1 LPHNYNRDYLSEK
14 GMVIAM
20 ENGNLSGNIDLIRD
34 GIGAQGPLVVK
45 HFYIGSEK
53 PLEAAIIYVNGLAS
67 KDIIDR
73 DILNPLMLHV
83 QENLNGMANIGDYL
97 SKRYISMSNTLIE
110 LDLNVVIDNLKRGK
124 TAVLINGS
132 LEVIIADTSEE
143 QQRAI
148 MEPMNETAS
157 KGPRDGFVE
166 NLEVNISLIRRKVKD
181 KNLSIELFNIGSRLQ
196 SDIAMVYIND
206 VADKQVLEE
215 LKKRIEAIDV
225 DAVLSAGALD
235 QFIETYAYTVFP
247 QSYSTERPDRA
258 IANML
263 EGRILLVIEGTP
275 MVLVYPAIFM
285 QFFQAVE
292 DYTQRTII
300 SSFVRILR
308 IFAAIVVITLPS
320 IYLTLIKF
328 NVELIPIKFVTPI
341 VQSRVGI
348 ALTPFLEIMAMELV
362 VELLREGGLR
372 LPTKIAQTLSLV
384 GGIIIGDT
392 AIQSKMVSPTTL
404 LIVGITVITTFL
416 IPNYD
421 MSLSIRLL
429 RFPMLI
435 LANIMGIFGIA
446 VGWFLILVHLSSLDS
461 LGVPYFEFHK
471 SDMKDTFI
479 RGPLWKMNKRPEGIP
494 NTDSIRQTN
503 FRNKFKK
510 KR

>member
-1 LPHNYNRDYLSEK
+1 
-14 GMVIAM
+14 MVIAM
-20 ENGNLSGNIDLIRD
+20 ENGDLNGNIDLIRE
-34 GIGAQGPLVVK
+34 GLGKQSPMVVK
-45 HFYIGSEK
+45 HFYIGMDE
-53 PLEAAIIYVNGLAS
+53 PLEAAIIYVNGITN

-73 DILNPLMLHV
+73 DILNPLMIHIG
-83 QENLNGMANIGDYL
+83 ENLNGRANIGDYL
-97 SKRYISMSNTLIE
+97 CKRYISMSNTLVE
-110 LDLNVVIDNLKRGK
+110 LDLNVVVDHLKRGK
-124 TAVLINGS
+124 TAVVINGA
-132 LEVIIADTSEE
+132 LEVIIADTTGG

-148 MEPMNETAS
+148 MEPMNETAA

-181 KNLSIELFNIGSRLQ
+181 KNLNIELFNLGKRLQ
-196 SDIAMVYIND
+196 SDVAMVYIDD
-206 VADKQVLEE
+206 VVDKQVLGE
-215 LKKRIEAIDV
+215 LKKRIEAVDV
-225 DAVLSAGALD
+225 DSVLSAGKLE
-235 QFIETYAYTVFP
+235 QYIEDYAYTIFP
-247 QSYSTERPDRA
+247 QAYGTERPDRA
-258 IANML
+258 IGNML
-263 EGRILLVIEGTP
+263 EGRIILLIEGTP
-275 MVLVYPAIFM
+275 LVLLYPATFM
-285 QFFQAVE
+285 QFFQATE
-292 DYTQRTII
+292 DYTQRVIVA
-300 SSFVRILR
+300 SFARLLRIL
-308 IFAAIVVITLPS
+308 AAIIVVTLPS

-348 ALTPFLEIMAMELV
+348 ALTPFLEIMAMEVV
-362 VELLREGGLR
+362 VEFLREGGLR

-392 AIQSKMVSPTTL
+392 AIRSRMVSPTTL

-446 VGWFLILVHLSSLDS
+446 VGWFLILAHLSSLDS

-471 SDMKDTFI
+471 GDMKDTFI
-479 RGPLWKMNKRPEGIP
+479 RAPLWKMNKRPEAIP
-494 NTDSIRQTN
+494 HGDPIRQTD

>member
-1 LPHNYNRDYLSEK
+1 M
-14 GMVIAM
+14 G
-20 ENGNLSGNIDLIRD
+20 NGDLSGNIDLIRE
-34 GIGAQGPLVVK
+34 GLGAQSPMVIK
-45 HFYIGSEK
+45 HFYIGRDQ
-53 PLEAAIIYVNGLAS
+53 PLEAVIIYVNGLVN

-73 DILNPLMLHV
+73 DILNPLMIHIG
-83 QENLNGMANIGDYL
+83 ENLNGKANIGDYL
-97 SKRYISMSNTLIE
+97 CKRYISMSNTLVE
-110 LDLNVVIDNLKRGK
+110 LDLNTVINHLKRGK
-124 TAVLINGS
+124 SAVLINGAT
-132 LEVIIADTSEE
+132 EVIIADTVGG

-148 MEPMNETAS
+148 IEPMNETAA

-181 KNLSIELFNIGSRLQ
+181 KNLTIDSFSVGRRLQ
-196 SDIAMVYIND
+196 SDVAMIYISD
-206 VADKQVLEE
+206 IADKEVVEE
-215 LKKRIEAIDV
+215 LRKRIEAVDV
-225 DAVLSAGALD
+225 DAVISSGKLE
-235 QFIETYAYTVFP
+235 QYIEDYTYTVFP
-247 QSYSTERPDRA
+247 QAFSTERPDRA
-258 IANML
+258 IGNML
-263 EGRILLVIEGTP
+263 EGKILLITEGTP
-275 MVLVYPAIFM
+275 MVLIYPAIFM
-285 QFFQAVE
+285 QFFQAEE
-292 DYTQRTII
+292 DYTERTVV

-308 IFAAIVVITLPS
+308 ILAAIIVVTLPS

-328 NVELIPIKFVTPI
+328 NVELIPIKFVAPI

-348 ALTPFLEIMAMELV
+348 ALTPFLEIVAMELV
-362 VELLREGGLR
+362 VEFLREGGLR

-479 RGPLWKMNKRPEGIP
+479 RAPLWKMNKRPEGIP
-494 NTDSIRQTN
+494 NQNSIRQTD

>member
-1 LPHNYNRDYLSEK
+1 MINH
-14 GMVIAM
+14 
-20 ENGNLSGNIDLIRD
+20 
-34 GIGAQGPLVVK
+34 
-45 HFYIGSEK
+45 
-53 PLEAAIIYVNGLAS
+53 
-67 KDIIDR
+67 
-73 DILNPLMLHV
+73 
-83 QENLNGMANIGDYL
+83 
-97 SKRYISMSNTLIE
+97 
-110 LDLNVVIDNLKRGK
+110 LKRGK
-124 TAVLINGS
+124 TAVLINGA
-132 LEVIIADTSEE
+132 LEVIIADTTGG

-181 KNLSIELFNIGSRLQ
+181 NSLTIELFNVGSRTQ
-196 SDIAMVYIND
+196 SDVAMIYLND
-206 VADKQVLEE
+206 VVDNQVLEK
-215 LKKRIEAIDV
+215 LRKRLESVDV
-225 DAVLSAGALD
+225 DAILSAGALD
-235 QFIETYAYTVFP
+235 QYIESYAYTVFP
-247 QSYSTERPDRA
+247 QADSTERPDRA
-258 IANML
+258 IGNMV
-263 EGRILLVIEGTP
+263 EGRILVVLEGTP
-275 MVLVYPAIFM
+275 MVLVYPATFM

-300 SSFVRILR
+300 SSFVRFLR
-308 IFAAIVVITLPS
+308 ILAACVVITLPS

-348 ALTPFLEIMAMELV
+348 ALTPFLEIIAMEIV
-362 VELLREGGLR
+362 VEFLREGGLR

-421 MSLSIRLL
+421 MSLSIRML

-479 RGPLWKMNKRPEGIP
+479 RAPLWKMNKRPEGIP
-494 NTDSIRQTN
+494 NSNPIRQTD

>member
-1 LPHNYNRDYLSEK
+1 
-14 GMVIAM
+14 M
-20 ENGNLSGNIDLIRD
+20 ENGDLVGNIELIRN
-34 GIGAQGPLVVK
+34 GLGAQSPMVVK
-45 HFYIGSEK
+45 HFYIGSDQ
-53 PLEAAIIYVNGLAS
+53 PLEAAIIYVNGITN
-67 KDIIDR
+67 KDVVDR
-73 DILNPLMLHV
+73 DILNPLMIHIP
-83 QENLNGMANIGDYL
+83 ENLNGKANIADYL
-97 SKRYISMSNTLIE
+97 CKRYISVSNTLVE
-110 LDLNVVIDNLKRGK
+110 SDLEVVINYLKRGK
-124 TAVLINGS
+124 TAILINGAT
-132 LEVIIADTSEE
+132 EIIIADTTGS

-166 NLEVNISLIRRKVKD
+166 NLEVNISLVRTKVKD
-181 KNLSIELFNIGSRLQ
+181 KNLTIELLNIGRRSQNDL
-196 SDIAMVYIND
+196 ALVYIND
-206 VADKQVLEE
+206 IVDKQVLEE
-215 LKKRIEAIDV
+215 LKKRLEAVDV

-235 QFIETYAYTVFP
+235 QYIESYTYTLFP
-247 QSYSTERPDRA
+247 QADSTERPDRA
-258 IANML
+258 IGNMM
-263 EGRILLVIEGTP
+263 EGRILLILEGTP
-275 MVLVYPAIFM
+275 MVLVYPATFM

-292 DYTQRTII
+292 DYTQRTVL
-300 SSFVRILR
+300 SSFVRFLR
-308 IFAAIVVITLPS
+308 ILAACIVITLPAV
-320 IYLTLIKF
+320 YLTLIKF
-328 NVELIPIKFVTPI
+328 NVELIPIKFVTPV

-348 ALTPFLEIMAMELV
+348 ALTPFLEIMAMEIV
-362 VELLREGGLR
+362 VEFLREGGLR

-429 RFPMLI
+429 RFPMLV

-446 VGWFLILVHLSSLDS
+446 VGWFILLVHLSSLDS

-479 RGPLWKMNKRPEGIP
+479 RAPLWKMNKRPEAIP
-494 NTDSIRQTN
+494 NTNPIRQTD
-503 FRNKFKK
+503 FRDKFKK

>member
-1 LPHNYNRDYLSEK
+1 MK
-14 GMVIAM
+14 
-20 ENGNLSGNIDLIRD
+20 NGDLNVNIDLIRN
-34 GIGAQGPLVVK
+34 GLGKQSPIVVK
-45 HFYIGSEK
+45 HFYIGSDQ
-53 PLEAAIIYVNGLAS
+53 PLEAAIIYVNGIAN

-73 DILNPLMLHV
+73 DILNPLMIHIG
-83 QENLNGMANIGDYL
+83 ENLNGRANIGDYL
-97 SKRYISMSNTLIE
+97 CKRYISMSNTLVE
-110 LDLNVVIDNLKRGK
+110 SDLNGVVEHLKRGK
-124 TAVLINGS
+124 TTVLINGA
-132 LEVIIADTSEE
+132 LEVIIADTTGGV
-143 QQRAI
+143 QRAI
-148 MEPMNETAS
+148 MEPMNETAA

-181 KNLSIELFNIGSRLQ
+181 KNLIIELFNVGSRLQ
-196 SDIAMVYIND
+196 SDLAMVYIGD
-206 VADKQVLEE
+206 IVDKHVLEE
-215 LKKRIEAIDV
+215 LKKRIEAIDL
-225 DAVLSAGALD
+225 DAVLSSGKLE
-235 QFIETYAYTVFP
+235 QYIEDYAYTVFP
-247 QSYSTERPDRA
+247 QAYSTERPDRA
-258 IANML
+258 IGNML
-263 EGRILLVIEGTP
+263 EGRIVLLIEGTP

-292 DYTQRTII
+292 DYTERTVVA
-300 SSFVRILR
+300 SFVRLLR
-308 IFAAIVVITLPS
+308 ILAAIIIITLPS

-348 ALTPFLEIMAMELV
+348 ALTPFLEIIAMELV
-362 VELLREGGLR
+362 VEFLREGGLR

-421 MSLSIRLL
+421 MSLSIRML
-429 RFPMLI
+429 RFPMLV

-479 RGPLWKMNKRPEGIP
+479 RAPLWKMNKRPEGIP
-494 NTDSIRQTN
+494 NSDPIRQMDY
-503 FRNKFKK
+503 RNKFKK

>member
-1 LPHNYNRDYLSEK
+1 M
-14 GMVIAM
+14 G
-20 ENGNLSGNIDLIRD
+20 NGDLSGNIDLIRE
-34 GIGAQGPLVVK
+34 GLGAQSPMVIK
-45 HFYIGSEK
+45 HFYIGRDQ
-53 PLEAAIIYVNGLAS
+53 PLEAVIIYVNGLVN

-73 DILNPLMLHV
+73 DILNPLMIHIG
-83 QENLNGMANIGDYL
+83 ENLNGKANIGDHL
-97 SKRYISMSNTLIE
+97 CKRYISMSNTLVE
-110 LDLNVVIDNLKRGK
+110 LDLNTVINHLKRGK
-124 TAVLINGS
+124 SAVLINGAT
-132 LEVIIADTSEE
+132 EVIIADTVGG

-148 MEPMNETAS
+148 IEPMNETAA

-181 KNLSIELFNIGSRLQ
+181 KNLTIDSFSVGRRLQ
-196 SDIAMVYIND
+196 SDVAMIYISD
-206 VADKQVLEE
+206 IADKEVVEE
-215 LKKRIEAIDV
+215 LRKRIEAVDV
-225 DAVLSAGALD
+225 DAVISSGKLE
-235 QFIETYAYTVFP
+235 QYIEDYTYTVFP
-247 QSYSTERPDRA
+247 QAFSTERPDRA
-258 IANML
+258 IGNML
-263 EGRILLVIEGTP
+263 EGKILLITEGTP
-275 MVLVYPAIFM
+275 MVLIYPAIFM
-285 QFFQAVE
+285 QFFQAEE
-292 DYTQRTII
+292 DYTERTVV

-308 IFAAIVVITLPS
+308 ILAAIIVVTLPS

-328 NVELIPIKFVTPI
+328 NVELIPIKFVAPI

-348 ALTPFLEIMAMELV
+348 ALTPFLEIVAMELV
-362 VELLREGGLR
+362 VEFLREGGLR

-479 RGPLWKMNKRPEGIP
+479 RAPLWKMNKRPEGIP
-494 NTDSIRQTN
+494 NQNSIRQTD

>member
-1 LPHNYNRDYLSEK
+1 
-14 GMVIAM
+14 MVIAM
-20 ENGNLSGNIDLIRD
+20 ENGDLNGNIDLIRN
-34 GIGAQGPLVVK
+34 GLGKQSPIVVK
-45 HFYIGSEK
+45 HFYIGSDQ
-53 PLEAAIIYVNGLAS
+53 PLEAAIIYVNGIAN

-73 DILNPLMLHV
+73 DILNPLMIHIG
-83 QENLNGMANIGDYL
+83 ENLNGKANIGDYL
-97 SKRYISMSNTLIE
+97 CKRYISMSNTLIE
-110 LDLNVVIDNLKRGK
+110 SDLNGVVDHLKRGK
-124 TAVLINGS
+124 TAVLINGA
-132 LEVIIADTSEE
+132 LEVIIADTTGGV
-143 QQRAI
+143 QRAI
-148 MEPMNETAS
+148 MEPMNETAA

-181 KNLSIELFNIGSRLQ
+181 KNLTIELFNVGSRLQ
-196 SDIAMVYIND
+196 SDLAMVYID
-206 VADKQVLEE
+206 DIVDKPVLEE
-215 LKKRIEAIDV
+215 LKKRIEAIDL
-225 DAVLSAGALD
+225 DAVLSSGKLE
-235 QFIETYAYTVFP
+235 QYIEDYAYTVFP
-247 QSYSTERPDRA
+247 QAYSTERPDRA
-258 IANML
+258 IGNML
-263 EGRILLVIEGTP
+263 EGRIVIIVEGTP

-292 DYTQRTII
+292 DYTERTVV
-300 SSFVRILR
+300 SSFVRLLR
-308 IFAAIVVITLPS
+308 ILAAIIVITLPS

-348 ALTPFLEIMAMELV
+348 ALTPFLEIIAMELV
-362 VELLREGGLR
+362 VEFLREGGLR

-404 LIVGITVITTFL
+404 LVVGITVITTFL

-421 MSLSIRLL
+421 MSISIRML
-429 RFPMLI
+429 RFPMLV

-479 RGPLWKMNKRPEGIP
+479 RAPLWKMNKRPEGIP
-494 NTDSIRQTN
+494 NSDPIRQTDY
-503 FRNKFKK
+503 RNKFKK

>member
-1 LPHNYNRDYLSEK
+1 
-14 GMVIAM
+14 M
-20 ENGNLSGNIDLIRD
+20 ENGDLNGNIDLIRN
-34 GIGAQGPLVVK
+34 GLGKQSPIVVK
-45 HFYIGSEK
+45 HFYIGSDQ
-53 PLEAAIIYVNGLAS
+53 PLEAAIIYINGIAD

-73 DILNPLMLHV
+73 DILNPLMIHIG
-83 QENLNGMANIGDYL
+83 ENLNGRANIGDYL
-97 SKRYISMSNTLIE
+97 CKRYISMSNTLVE
-110 LDLNVVIDNLKRGK
+110 SDLNGVVNHLKRGK
-124 TAVLINGS
+124 TAVLINGT
-132 LEVIIADTSEE
+132 LEVIIADTTGGV
-143 QQRAI
+143 QRAI
-148 MEPMNETAS
+148 MEPMNETAA

-181 KNLSIELFNIGSRLQ
+181 KNLNIELFNVGSRLQ
-196 SDIAMVYIND
+196 SDLAMVYIED
-206 VADKQVLEE
+206 VVDKHVLEE
-215 LKKRIEAIDV
+215 LKKRIEAIDL
-225 DAVLSAGALD
+225 DAVLSAGKLE
-235 QFIETYAYTVFP
+235 QYIEDYAYTVFP
-247 QSYSTERPDRA
+247 QAYSTERPDRA
-258 IANML
+258 IGNML
-263 EGRILLVIEGTP
+263 EGRIVLIIEGTP

-292 DYTQRTII
+292 DYTERTIVA
-300 SSFVRILR
+300 SFVRLLR
-308 IFAAIVVITLPS
+308 ILAAIIIITLPS

-348 ALTPFLEIMAMELV
+348 ALTPFLEIIAMELV
-362 VELLREGGLR
+362 VEFLREGGLR

-421 MSLSIRLL
+421 MSLSIRML
-429 RFPMLI
+429 RFPMLV

-479 RGPLWKMNKRPEGIP
+479 RAPLWKMNKRPEGIP
-494 NTDSIRQTN
+494 NSDPIRQTD

>member
-1 LPHNYNRDYLSEK
+1 
-14 GMVIAM
+14 MVIAM
-20 ENGNLSGNIDLIRD
+20 ENGDLNGNIDLIRN
-34 GIGAQGPLVVK
+34 GLGKQSPIVVK
-45 HFYIGSEK
+45 HFYIGSDQ
-53 PLEAAIIYVNGLAS
+53 PLEAAIIYVNGIAN

-73 DILNPLMLHV
+73 DILNPLMIHIG
-83 QENLNGMANIGDYL
+83 ENLNGRANIGEYL
-97 SKRYISMSNTLIE
+97 CKRYISMSNTLIE
-110 LDLNVVIDNLKRGK
+110 SDVNGVVDHLKRGK
-124 TAVLINGS
+124 TAVLINGD
-132 LEVIIADTSEE
+132 LEVIIADTAGGV
-143 QQRAI
+143 QRAI
-148 MEPMNETAS
+148 MEPMNETAA

-181 KNLSIELFNIGSRLQ
+181 KNLTIELFNLGSRLQ
-196 SDIAMVYIND
+196 SDLAIVYID
-206 VADKQVLEE
+206 DIVDKHVLEE

-225 DAVLSAGALD
+225 DAVLSAGKLE
-235 QFIETYAYTVFP
+235 QYIEDYPYTVFP
-247 QSYSTERPDRA
+247 QAYSTERPDRA
-258 IANML
+258 IGNML
-263 EGRILLVIEGTP
+263 EGRIVIIVEGTP

-292 DYTQRTII
+292 DYTERTVV
-300 SSFVRILR
+300 SSFVRLLR
-308 IFAAIVVITLPS
+308 ILAAIIVITLPS

-348 ALTPFLEIMAMELV
+348 ALTPFLEIIAMELV
-362 VELLREGGLR
+362 VEFLREGGLR

-421 MSLSIRLL
+421 MSLSIRML
-429 RFPMLI
+429 RFPMLV

-479 RGPLWKMNKRPEGIP
+479 RAPLWKMNKRPEGIP
-494 NTDSIRQTN
+494 NSDPIRQTDY
-503 FRNKFKK
+503 RNKFKK

>member
-1 LPHNYNRDYLSEK
+1 
-14 GMVIAM
+14 M
-20 ENGNLSGNIDLIRD
+20 ENGDLNGNIDLIRN
-34 GIGAQGPLVVK
+34 GLGKQSPIVVK
-45 HFYIGSEK
+45 HFYIGSDQ
-53 PLEAAIIYVNGLAS
+53 PLEAAIIYINGIAD

-73 DILNPLMLHV
+73 DILNPLMIHIG
-83 QENLNGMANIGDYL
+83 ENLNGRANIGDYL
-97 SKRYISMSNTLIE
+97 CKRYISMSNTLVE
-110 LDLNVVIDNLKRGK
+110 SDLNGVVNHLKRGK
-124 TAVLINGS
+124 TAVLINGA
-132 LEVIIADTSEE
+132 LEVIIADTTGGV
-143 QQRAI
+143 QRAI
-148 MEPMNETAS
+148 MEPMNETAA

-181 KNLSIELFNIGSRLQ
+181 KNLNIELFNVGSRLQ
-196 SDIAMVYIND
+196 SDLAMVYIED
-206 VADKQVLEE
+206 IVDKHVLEE
-215 LKKRIEAIDV
+215 LKKRIEAIDL
-225 DAVLSAGALD
+225 DAVLSAGKLE
-235 QFIETYAYTVFP
+235 QYIEDYAYTVFP
-247 QSYSTERPDRA
+247 QAYSTERPDRA
-258 IANML
+258 IGNML
-263 EGRILLVIEGTP
+263 EGRIVLIIEGTP

-292 DYTQRTII
+292 DYTERTVV
-300 SSFVRILR
+300 SSFVRLLR
-308 IFAAIVVITLPS
+308 ILAAIIVITLPS

-348 ALTPFLEIMAMELV
+348 ALTPFLEITAMELV
-362 VELLREGGLR
+362 VEFLREGGLR

-421 MSLSIRLL
+421 MSLSIRML
-429 RFPMLI
+429 RFPMLV

-471 SDMKDTFI
+471 NDMKDTFI
-479 RGPLWKMNKRPEGIP
+479 RAPLWKMNKRPEGIP
-494 NTDSIRQTN
+494 NSDPIRQTD

>member
-1 LPHNYNRDYLSEK
+1 
-14 GMVIAM
+14 MVIAM
-20 ENGNLSGNIDLIRD
+20 ENGDLNGNIDLIRN
-34 GIGAQGPLVVK
+34 GLGKQSPIVVK
-45 HFYIGSEK
+45 HFYIGSDQ
-53 PLEAAIIYVNGLAS
+53 PLEAAIIYINGIAD

-73 DILNPLMLHV
+73 DILNPLMIHIG
-83 QENLNGMANIGDYL
+83 ENLNGRANIGDYL
-97 SKRYISMSNTLIE
+97 CKRYISMSNTLVE
-110 LDLNVVIDNLKRGK
+110 SDLNGVVNHLKRGK
-124 TAVLINGS
+124 TAVLINGA
-132 LEVIIADTSEE
+132 LEVIIADTTGGV
-143 QQRAI
+143 QRAI
-148 MEPMNETAS
+148 MEPMNETAA

-181 KNLSIELFNIGSRLQ
+181 KNLNIELFNVGSRLQ
-196 SDIAMVYIND
+196 SDLAMVYIED
-206 VADKQVLEE
+206 IVDKHVLEE
-215 LKKRIEAIDV
+215 LKKRIEAIDL
-225 DAVLSAGALD
+225 DAVLSAGKLE
-235 QFIETYAYTVFP
+235 QYIEDYAYTVFP
-247 QSYSTERPDRA
+247 QAYSTERPDRA
-258 IANML
+258 IGNML
-263 EGRILLVIEGTP
+263 EGRIVLIIEGTP

-292 DYTQRTII
+292 DYTERTVV
-300 SSFVRILR
+300 SSFVRLLR
-308 IFAAIVVITLPS
+308 ILAAIIVITLPS

-348 ALTPFLEIMAMELV
+348 ALTPFLEITAMELV
-362 VELLREGGLR
+362 VEFLREGGLR

-421 MSLSIRLL
+421 MSLSIRML
-429 RFPMLI
+429 RFPMLV

-471 SDMKDTFI
+471 NDMKDTFI
-479 RGPLWKMNKRPEGIP
+479 RAPLWKMNKRPEGIP
-494 NTDSIRQTN
+494 NSDPIRQTD

>member
-1 LPHNYNRDYLSEK
+1 
-14 GMVIAM
+14 MVIEM
-20 ENGNLSGNIDLIRD
+20 ENGDLEVNIDLIRN
-34 GIGAQGPLVVK
+34 GLGAQSPMVVK
-45 HFYIGSEK
+45 HFYIGIDK
-53 PLEAAIIYVNGLAS
+53 PLEASIIYVNGITN

-73 DILNPLMLHV
+73 DILNPLMLHTS
-83 QENLNGMANIGDYL
+83 ENLNGKENIGDYL
-97 SKRYISMSNTLIE
+97 CKRYISMSNTLVE
-110 LDLNVVIDNLKRGK
+110 SDLNVVVNHLKRGK
-124 TAVLINGS
+124 TAVLINGTS
-132 LEVIIADTSEE
+132 EVIIADTTGGV
-143 QQRAI
+143 QRAI
-148 MEPMNETAS
+148 MEPMNETAA

-181 KNLSIELFNIGSRLQ
+181 KNLIIELFNLGSRLQ
-196 SDIAMVYIND
+196 SDMAMVYID
-206 VADKQVLEE
+206 DIVDKQVLEE
-215 LKKRIEAIDV
+215 LKKRIEVIDL
-225 DAVLSAGALD
+225 DAVLSAGKLE
-235 QFIETYAYTVFP
+235 QYIEDYAYTVFP
-247 QSYSTERPDRA
+247 QAYSTERPDRA

-263 EGRILLVIEGTP
+263 EGRIVLIVEGTP
-275 MVLVYPAIFM
+275 MVLIYPAIFM

-292 DYTQRTII
+292 DYTERTVV
-300 SSFVRILR
+300 SSFVRLLR
-308 IFAAIVVITLPS
+308 IFAAIIVITLPS

-348 ALTPFLEIMAMELV
+348 ALTPFLEIIAMELV
-362 VELLREGGLR
+362 VEFLREGGLR

-404 LIVGITVITTFL
+404 LIVEITVITTFL

-421 MSLSIRLL
+421 MSLSIRML
-429 RFPMLI
+429 RFPMLV

-479 RGPLWKMNKRPEGIP
+479 RAPLWKMNKRPEGIP
-494 NTDSIRQTN
+494 SGDPIRQTD

>member
-1 LPHNYNRDYLSEK
+1 MK
-14 GMVIAM
+14 
-20 ENGNLSGNIDLIRD
+20 NGDLNGNIDLISN
-34 GIGAQGPLVVK
+34 GLGKQSPIVVK
-45 HFYIGSEK
+45 HFYIGSDQ
-53 PLEAAIIYVNGLAS
+53 PLEAAIIYINGIAD

-73 DILNPLMLHV
+73 DILNPLMIHIG
-83 QENLNGMANIGDYL
+83 ENLNGRANIGDYL
-97 SKRYISMSNTLIE
+97 CKRYISMSNTLVE
-110 LDLNVVIDNLKRGK
+110 SDLNGVVNHLKRGK
-124 TAVLINGS
+124 TAVLINGA
-132 LEVIIADTSEE
+132 LEVIIADTTGGV
-143 QQRAI
+143 QRAI
-148 MEPMNETAS
+148 MEPMNETAA

-181 KNLSIELFNIGSRLQ
+181 KNLNIELFNVGSRLQ
-196 SDIAMVYIND
+196 SDLAMVYIED
-206 VADKQVLEE
+206 IVDKHVLEE
-215 LKKRIEAIDV
+215 LKKRIEAIDL
-225 DAVLSAGALD
+225 DAVLSAGKLE
-235 QFIETYAYTVFP
+235 QYIEDYAYTVFP
-247 QSYSTERPDRA
+247 QAYSTERPDRA
-258 IANML
+258 IGNML
-263 EGRILLVIEGTP
+263 EGRIVLIIEGTP

-292 DYTQRTII
+292 DYTERTVV
-300 SSFVRILR
+300 SSFVRLLR
-308 IFAAIVVITLPS
+308 ILAAIIVITLPS

-348 ALTPFLEIMAMELV
+348 ALTPFLEITAMELV
-362 VELLREGGLR
+362 VEFLREGGLR

-421 MSLSIRLL
+421 MSLSIRML
-429 RFPMLI
+429 RFPMLV

-471 SDMKDTFI
+471 NDMKDTFI
-479 RGPLWKMNKRPEGIP
+479 RAPLWKMNKRPEGIP
-494 NTDSIRQTN
+494 NSDPIRQTD

>member
-1 LPHNYNRDYLSEK
+1 
-14 GMVIAM
+14 M
-20 ENGNLSGNIDLIRD
+20 ENGDLNGNIDLIRN
-34 GIGAQGPLVVK
+34 GLGKQSPIVVK
-45 HFYIGSEK
+45 HFYIGSDQ
-53 PLEAAIIYVNGLAS
+53 PLEAAIIYVNGIAN

-73 DILNPLMLHV
+73 DILNPLMIHIG
-83 QENLNGMANIGDYL
+83 ENLNGRANIGEYL
-97 SKRYISMSNTLIE
+97 CKRYISMSNTLIE
-110 LDLNVVIDNLKRGK
+110 SDVNGVVDHLKRGK
-124 TAVLINGS
+124 TAVLINGD
-132 LEVIIADTSEE
+132 LEVIIADTAGGV
-143 QQRAI
+143 QRAI
-148 MEPMNETAS
+148 MEPMNETAA

-181 KNLSIELFNIGSRLQ
+181 KNLTIELFNLGSRLQ
-196 SDIAMVYIND
+196 SDLAIVYID
-206 VADKQVLEE
+206 DIVDKHVLEE

-225 DAVLSAGALD
+225 DAVLSAGKLE
-235 QFIETYAYTVFP
+235 QYIEDYPYTVFP
-247 QSYSTERPDRA
+247 QAYSTERPDRA
-258 IANML
+258 IGNML
-263 EGRILLVIEGTP
+263 EGRIVIIVEGTP

-292 DYTQRTII
+292 DYTERTVV
-300 SSFVRILR
+300 SSFVRLLR
-308 IFAAIVVITLPS
+308 ILAAIIVITLPS

-348 ALTPFLEIMAMELV
+348 ALTPFLEIIAMELV
-362 VELLREGGLR
+362 VEFLREGGLR

-421 MSLSIRLL
+421 MSLSIRML
-429 RFPMLI
+429 RFPMLV

-479 RGPLWKMNKRPEGIP
+479 RAPLWKMNKRPEGIP
-494 NTDSIRQTN
+494 NSDPIRQTDY
-503 FRNKFKK
+503 RNKFKK

>member
-1 LPHNYNRDYLSEK
+1 
-14 GMVIAM
+14 MVIAM
-20 ENGNLSGNIDLIRD
+20 ENGDLSGNIDLVREGL
-34 GIGAQGPLVVK
+34 GIQSPMVVK
-45 HFYIGSEK
+45 HFYIGIDQ
-53 PLEAAIIYVNGLAS
+53 PLEAVIIYVNGLVN

-73 DILNPLMLHV
+73 DILNPLMIHIG
-83 QENLNGMANIGDYL
+83 ENLNGKANIGDYL
-97 SKRYISMSNTLIE
+97 CKRYISMSNTLVE
-110 LDLNVVIDNLKRGK
+110 SDLNVVINHLKRGK
-124 TAVLINGS
+124 SAVLINGAK
-132 LEVIIADTSEE
+132 EVIIADTVGG

-148 MEPMNETAS
+148 MEPMNETAA

-181 KNLSIELFNIGSRLQ
+181 KNLTIETFSVGRRMQ
-196 SDIAMVYIND
+196 SDVAIVYIGD
-206 VADKQVLEE
+206 IADEQVVDE
-215 LKKRIEAIDV
+215 LRKKIEAIDV
-225 DAVLSAGALD
+225 DAVISAGK
-235 QFIETYAYTVFP
+235 IEQYIEDYAYTVFP
-247 QSYSTERPDRA
+247 QAFGTERPDRA
-258 IANML
+258 IGNML
-263 EGRILLVIEGTP
+263 EGKILLITEGTP
-275 MVLVYPAIFM
+275 MVLIYPAIFM
-285 QFFQAVE
+285 QFFQAEE
-292 DYTQRTII
+292 DYTERTVV
-300 SSFVRILR
+300 SSFVRLLR
-308 IFAAIVVITLPS
+308 IFAAIIVVTLPS

-328 NVELIPIKFVTPI
+328 NVELIPIKFVAPI

-348 ALTPFLEIMAMELV
+348 ALTPFLEILAMELV
-362 VELLREGGLR
+362 VEFLREGGLR

-421 MSLSIRLL
+421 MSLYIRLL

-479 RGPLWKMNKRPEGIP
+479 RVPLWKMNKRPEGIP
-494 NTDSIRQTN
+494 NQNPIRQTD

>member
-1 LPHNYNRDYLSEK
+1 MKK
-14 GMVIAM
+14 GMVIVM
-20 ENGNLSGNIDLIRD
+20 ENGDLNGNIDLIRE
-34 GIGAQGPLVVK
+34 GLGVQSPMVVK
-45 HFYIGSEK
+45 HFYIGMDQ
-53 PLEAAIIYVNGLAS
+53 PLEAAIIYVNGLAN

-73 DILNPLMLHV
+73 DILNPLMIHI
-83 QENLNGMANIGDYL
+83 QENLNGKASIGDYL
-97 SKRYISMSNTLIE
+97 CKRYISMSNTLIE
-110 LDLNVVIDNLKRGK
+110 SDLNIVLQYLKRGK
-124 TAVLINGS
+124 TVVLINGAS
-132 LEVIIADTSEE
+132 EVIIADTTGGV
-143 QQRAI
+143 QRAMI
-148 MEPMNETAS
+148 EPMNETAS

-166 NLEVNISLIRRKVKD
+166 NLETNISLIRRKVKD
-181 KNLSIELFNIGSRLQ
+181 KNLTFELFNIGRRLQ
-196 SDIAMVYIND
+196 SDVVLAYIND
-206 VADKQVLEE
+206 IVDKQVLEE
-215 LKKRIEAIDV
+215 LKKRIESIDV
-225 DAVLSAGALD
+225 DAVLSAGMLE
-235 QFIETYAYTVFP
+235 QYIEDYTYTVFP
-247 QSYSTERPDRA
+247 QTFSTERPDRA

-263 EGRILLVIEGTP
+263 EGRIIVIVEGTP
-275 MVLVYPAIFM
+275 MVLTYPAVFL

-292 DYTQRTII
+292 DYTQRTVI
-300 SSFVRILR
+300 SSFVRLLR
-308 IFAAIVVITLPS
+308 IMAAVIVITLPS

-348 ALTPFLEIMAMELV
+348 ALTPFLEILAMEIV
-362 VELLREGGLR
+362 VEFLREGGLR

-392 AIQSKMVSPTTL
+392 AIRSKMVSPTTL

-421 MSLSIRLL
+421 MSLSIRIL
-429 RFPMLI
+429 RFPMLV

-479 RGPLWKMNKRPEGIP
+479 RAPLWKMNKRPEGIP
-494 NTDSIRQTN
+494 SQDPIRQTD

>member
-1 LPHNYNRDYLSEK
+1 
-14 GMVIAM
+14 M
-20 ENGNLSGNIDLIRD
+20 ENGDLNGNIDLLRAGVGKQSPI
-34 GIGAQGPLVVK
+34 VVK
-45 HFYIGSEK
+45 HFYIGMDE
-53 PLEAAIIYVNGLAS
+53 PLEAAIIYINGITN

-73 DILNPLMLHV
+73 DILNPLMIHIG
-83 QENLNGMANIGDYL
+83 ENLNGKENIGDYL
-97 SKRYISMSNTLIE
+97 CKRYISMSNTLVE
-110 LDLNVVIDNLKRGK
+110 SDFNVVVDHLKRGK
-124 TAVLINGS
+124 TAVLINGA
-132 LEVIIADTSEE
+132 LEVIIADTTGGV
-143 QQRAI
+143 QRA
-148 MEPMNETAS
+148 MLEPMNETAA

-166 NLEVNISLIRRKVKD
+166 NLEVNLSLIRRKVKD
-181 KNLSIELFNIGSRLQ
+181 NKLIIESFYLGRRLQ
-196 SDIAMVYIND
+196 SDVAMVYIED
-206 VADKQVLEE
+206 IVDKQVLEE

-225 DAVLSAGALD
+225 DAVLSSGKLE
-235 QFIETYAYTVFP
+235 QYIEDYAYTLFP
-247 QSYSTERPDRA
+247 QAYSTERPDRA

-263 EGRILLVIEGTP
+263 EGRIILLVEGTP
-275 MVLVYPAIFM
+275 MVLLYPAVFM

-292 DYTQRTII
+292 DYTQRTVV
-300 SSFVRILR
+300 SSFVRLLR
-308 IFAAIVVITLPS
+308 ILAAVIVVTLPS

-348 ALTPFLEIMAMELV
+348 ALTPFLEILAMELV
-362 VELLREGGLR
+362 VEFLREGGLR

-392 AIQSKMVSPTTL
+392 AIRSKMVSPTTL

-435 LANIMGIFGIA
+435 LANLMGVFGIA
-446 VGWFLILVHLSSLDS
+446 VGWFLILTHLSSLDS

-479 RGPLWKMNKRPEGIP
+479 RAPLWKMNKRPEAIP
-494 NTDSIRQTN
+494 NGDPIRQTDY
-503 FRNKFKK
+503 RNKFKK

>member
-1 LPHNYNRDYLSEK
+1 
-14 GMVIAM
+14 M
-20 ENGNLSGNIDLIRD
+20 ENGDLNGNIELIRE
-34 GIGAQGPLVVK
+34 GLGKQSPMVVK
-45 HFYIGSEK
+45 HFYIGMDQ
-53 PLEAAIIYVNGLAS
+53 PLEAVIIYVNGIAN

-73 DILNPLMLHV
+73 DILNPLMMHIG
-83 QENLNGMANIGDYL
+83 ENLNGKANIGDYL
-97 SKRYISMSNTLIE
+97 CKRYISMSNTLVE
-110 LDLNVVIDNLKRGK
+110 LDLNVVVDHLKRGK
-124 TAVLINGS
+124 TAVLINGA
-132 LEVIIADTSEE
+132 LEVIIADTTGG

-148 MEPMNETAS
+148 MEPMNETAA
-157 KGPRDGFVE
+157 KGPRDGFIE
-166 NLEVNISLIRRKVKD
+166 NLEANLSIIRRRVKD
-181 KNLSIELFNIGSRLQ
+181 KNLTIEQFNLGRRLQ
-196 SDIAMVYIND
+196 SDVAMIYID
-206 VADKQVLEE
+206 DIVDKQVLEE

-225 DAVLSAGALD
+225 DAVLSTGKLE
-235 QFIETYAYTVFP
+235 QYIEDYAYTVFP
-247 QSYSTERPDRA
+247 QAYSTERPDRA
-258 IANML
+258 IGNML
-263 EGRILLVIEGTP
+263 EGRIILLVEGTP
-275 MVLVYPAIFM
+275 VVLLYPAVFM

-292 DYTQRTII
+292 DYTQRTVIA
-300 SSFVRILR
+300 SFVRLLR
-308 IFAAIVVITLPS
+308 IFAAIIVVTLPS

-362 VELLREGGLR
+362 VEFLREGGLR

-392 AIQSKMVSPTTL
+392 AIRSKMVSPTTL

-421 MSLSIRLL
+421 MSLSIRML
-429 RFPMLI
+429 RFPMLV

-446 VGWFLILVHLSSLDS
+446 VGWFLILAHLSSLDS
-461 LGVPYFEFHK
+461 LGVPYFEFRK

-479 RGPLWKMNKRPEGIP
+479 RAPLWKMNKRPEAIP
-494 NTDSIRQTN
+494 SRDPIRQTD

>member
-1 LPHNYNRDYLSEK
+1 
-14 GMVIAM
+14 M
-20 ENGNLSGNIDLIRD
+20 ENGDINENIELIRE
-34 GIGAQGPLVVK
+34 GLGKQSPMVVK
-45 HFYIGSEK
+45 HFYIGMDQ
-53 PLEAAIIYVNGLAS
+53 PLEAAIVYVNGLAN

-73 DILNPLMLHV
+73 DVLNPLMLHIE
-83 QENLNGMANIGDYL
+83 ENLTGKQNIGDYL
-97 SKRYISMSNTLIE
+97 CKRYISMSNTGVEI
-110 LDLNVVIDNLKRGK
+110 DLNIVINYIKRGK
-124 TAVLINGS
+124 TAVLINGAG
-132 LEVIIADTSEE
+132 EVIIVDTTGGT
-143 QQRAI
+143 QRAMI
-148 MEPMNETAS
+148 EPMNETAA

-181 KNLSIELFNIGSRLQ
+181 NNINFELFTVGRRLQ
-196 SDIAMVYIND
+196 SDVALVYLND
-206 VADKQVLEE
+206 VVDKQVLEE
-215 LKKRIEAIDV
+215 LKKRLKSVDIDG
-225 DAVLSAGALD
+225 VLSAGKLE
-235 QFIETYAYTVFP
+235 QYMESNTYTVFP
-247 QSYSTERPDRA
+247 QTFSTERPDRA
-258 IANML
+258 IGNMM
-263 EGRILLVIEGTP
+263 EGRIILLVEGTP
-275 MVLVYPAIFM
+275 LALIYPAIFM

-292 DYTQRTII
+292 DYTQRTVIA
-300 SSFVRILR
+300 SFVRFLR
-308 IFAAIVVITLPS
+308 IVAAVFVVTLPS

-362 VELLREGGLR
+362 VEFLREGGLR

-392 AIQSKMVSPTTL
+392 AIKSKMVSPTTL

-421 MSLSIRLL
+421 MSLSIRIL

-471 SDMKDTFI
+471 SDLKDTFI
-479 RGPLWKMNKRPEGIP
+479 RAPLWKMNKRPEAIP
-494 NTDSIRQTN
+494 NQDPIRQAD